1 MLRKLAILGT
11 SMTLF
16 AAALLPA
23 PSANAMSPAQPSML
37 KTSVTKAAKSYT
49 QFMYNIP
56 LKCQYQFFDST
67 QMDKPLVIQWP
78 VKQPP
83 AEQTP
88 VEQPPVKQPPAKQPP
103 ASQPPAKQPP
113 VVTPPSHPQQGTNDQ
128 LPASLTADEKQM
140 VQLINQERQ
149 KAGLQPLQVDMRL
162 VKVARAKAKDMI
174 DRGYFSHTSPTYG
187 SPFDMMRSFGVTD
200 WQAAA
205 ENIAQN
211 PSVTGA
217 HQSFM
222 NSPGHRNNIMNPS
235 FNKVGV
241 GILDGG
247 PYGKTF
253 VQMFIQSN

>member
-1 MLRKLAILGT
+1 MFRKLAVLGA
-11 SMTLF
+11 SMMLF
-16 AAALLPA
+16 AAILFPA
-23 PSANAMSPAQPSML
+23 ASVNAMSPAGSAETPVQSSPAKKVTATFIKHVHIPAKYQYMYVISSSQIGKHLVIHWPFKQPSN
-37 KTSVTKAAKSYT
+37 KQS
-49 QFMYNIP
+49 
-56 LKCQYQFFDST
+56 
-67 QMDKPLVIQWP
+67 P
-78 VKQPP
+78 V
-83 AEQTP
+83 
-88 VEQPPVKQPPAKQPP
+88 KQPP

-113 VVTPPSHPQQGTNDQ
+113 VSTPPANPGQGSNDQ

-140 VQLINQERQ
+140 VQFINQERQ
-149 KAGLQPLQVDMRL
+149 KAGLKPLEVDMRL

-174 DRGYFSHTSPTYG
+174 EQGYFSHTSPTYG

-200 WQAAA
+200 WRAAA

-217 HQSFM
+217 HESFM

-235 FNKVGV
+235 FDKVGV

-253 VQMFIQSN
+253 VQLFIQSY